1 MLTTAAALALAM
13 ALQTGAAPSAPPPPL
28 PADQPITHIVQNL
41 GRDLAHLPSIETLEI
56 LGAGA
61 GAAAIAHPADARLAN
76 WAADQGTST
85 YTSLGARLGDGW
97 TQGGAALGTYAIGL
111 VTHNRMATHI
121 GSDLIRAQVLNAVL
135 TRGLKAAV
143 GRPRPGG
150 GPDSMPSGH
159 TTASFTSA
167 AVLEAHFGWKAG
179 VPAFAMASFV
189 GWSRIRDHEHFLT
202 DVVVGAAIG
211 VVAGRTVTAGH
222 RGRAWAVIP
231 VASGGTAAVYVVRV
245 AR

>member
-1 MLTTAAALALAM
+1 
-13 ALQTGAAPSAPPPPL
+13 
-28 PADQPITHIVQNL
+28 
-41 GRDLAHLPSIETLEI
+41 
-56 LGAGA
+56 
-61 GAAAIAHPADARLAN
+61 
-76 WAADQGTST
+76 
-85 YTSLGARLGDGW
+85 
-97 TQGGAALGTYAIGL
+97 
-111 VTHNRMATHI
+111 
-121 GSDLIRAQVLNAVL
+121 
-135 TRGLKAAV
+135 
-143 GRPRPGG
+143 
-150 GPDSMPSGH
+150 MPSGH